1 MNYLVAVDLWFSDLP
16 GGAARVAWDVARI
29 VRDRGHHVAALCIRG
44 GHNAAAP
51 DVDSEDGIQIIRY
64 DKPPLPGWHPGV
76 VRRNVAAAAA
86 AVRRY
91 LADRRWE
98 VVHIHSHFTG
108 AGVME
113 ALEAGPRY
121 LMTVHSPIVLEQRV
135 NWAGQGWI
143 GRLKLAFGLG
153 MLRRLE
159 ASLLQRCAAI
169 HALSEYTR
177 GHLEAFHGVGQ
188 RVRVIPYWCRPE
200 LRRTHTRSEAR
211 RQLGWPEEETI
222 LLTVRQLR
230 ERYGIDVALEAL
242 APALR
247 RGRCRF
253 VIGGQGALESHLRAR
268 AAALEVS
275 GRVTF
280 AGRLSDDHLRLA
292 YEAADLFVLPTRA
305 LECFGLIVIEAMAF
319 GCPVIATDAGA
330 IPEVLRGFPAD
341 VIVPAGDVEALRS
354 RLEDFLEGR
363 LRLPAPEEITR
374 FVSAR
379 YSAGAVVPRIL
390 ELVEGGQDGRGSAP

>member
-16 GGAARVAWDVARI
+16 GGAARVARDVACLL
-29 VRDRGHHVAALCIRG
+29 RDRGHHVAALCIRG
-44 GHNAAAP
+44 GGGADAP
-51 DVDSEDGIQIIRY
+51 EVDSEDGILIIRY
-64 DKPPLPGWHPGV
+64 HKPALPGWHPGV
-76 VRRNVAAAAA
+76 IRRNAAAAA
-86 AVRRY
+86 DAVRRH
-91 LADRRWE
+91 LADRRWD
-98 VVHIHSHFTG
+98 VVHIHTHFTG

-113 ALEAGPRY
+113 ALGTGPRY
-121 LMTVHSPIVLEQRV
+121 IMTVHSPIVLEQRV
-135 NWAGQGWI
+135 NWAGQGWL

-159 ASLLQRCAAI
+159 AGLLHRCAAI

-177 GHLEAFHGVGQ
+177 GHLEAFHGVGR
-188 RVRVIPYWCRPE
+188 RVCVIPYWCRPE
-200 LRRTHTRSEAR
+200 LRRTHSRSEAR
-211 RQLGWPEEETI
+211 RLLGWPADETI

-253 VIGGQGALESHLRAR
+253 IVGGQGPLEPHLRAR
-268 AAALEVS
+268 AAALGVAGQVS
-275 GRVTF
+275 F
-280 AGRLSDDHLRLA
+280 AGRLSDDQLKLA

-363 LRLPAPEEITR
+363 LPLPDSVEITR
-374 FVSAR
+374 FISGR
-379 YSAGAVVPRIL
+379 YGAEAVVPRIL
-390 ELVEGGQDGRGSAP
+390 DLIEGGQD